1 MPSVRLIET
10 DLPIFGE
17 PTIQPEISGATYAV
31 RMHDALARA
40 RAAGIDALVVYGDR
54 EHSAN
59 IAYLTGYDPRFE
71 EALLIAPTATWPRV
85 APHLFVG
92 NEGWSY
98 AELAQGSF
106 ERILCQTFS
115 LPGQPRDR
123 QKSLLR
129 LLAEAGLKG
138 GMTIGAV
145 GWKSFSSGDPG
156 ATADWL
162 DLPEFI
168 ARAVRE
174 AAGASGRVVNATDL
188 FINPADG
195 LRVINDVDQLAC
207 FEFVAS
213 YASQGLRNVMFG
225 LKPGM
230 TEMQAARLMA
240 IPGIPFSAHLMLS
253 AGERASRGLP
263 SPSTRVLGRGD
274 PFTMACGLQGGLSA
288 RAGFLV
294 GNAAEL
300 PAGIQDYVPK
310 LVAPYFAAVAEW
322 YQAVGIGVTGGE
334 LHAIIDRH
342 LGDPFFGVGLNPGH
356 LLHLDEWLH
365 SPVFA
370 GSTIAL
376 RSGMAIQVDVIPAT
390 HSPWFTTN
398 IEDGIALAD
407 DDLRVAFATRYPEAW
422 RRIGRRRD
430 FMADVL
436 GIRLKPEVLPFS
448 NIPAYLPPFLLEPR
462 CVLALGSPPPS
473 VDNSNH
479 PHD

>member
-1 MPSVRLIET
+1 MTSVRLIET

-17 PTIQPEISGATYAV
+17 PTVQPEVPAATYAA
-31 RMHDALARA
+31 RMQAALARA
-40 RAAGIDALVVYGDR
+40 RAAGMDALVVYGDR

-59 IAYLTGYDPRFE
+59 VAYLTGYDPRFE
-71 EALLIAPTATWPRV
+71 EALLV
-85 APHLFVG
+85 APVATGRASLFVG

-98 AELAQGSF
+98 AELAAGTF
-106 ERILCQTFS
+106 ERVLCQSFS

-123 QKSLLR
+123 QKPLPTLLV
-129 LLAEAGLKG
+129 EAGLAA
-138 GMTIGAV
+138 GMTVGAV
-145 GWKSFSSGDPG
+145 GWKSFGPGDPG
-156 ATADWL
+156 SDESWL

-168 ARAVRE
+168 ARAVRGV
-174 AAGASGRVVNATDL
+174 AGRVVNATDL

-195 LRVINDVDQLAC
+195 LRVINDVDQLAA
-207 FEFVAS
+207 FEFAAS
-213 YASQGLRNVMFG
+213 YASQGLRNVLFG
-225 LKPGM
+225 VRPGM
-230 TEMQAARLMA
+230 TELQAARLMA

-263 SPSTRVLGRGD
+263 SPSARVLGHGD

-294 GNAAEL
+294 RDAAEL
-300 PAGIQDYVPK
+300 PEAIRDYADK
-310 LVAPYFAAVAEW
+310 LVVPYFRAVAEW

-334 LHAIIDRH
+334 LHAIIAKH

-356 LLHLDEWLH
+356 LIHLDEWLH

-370 GSTIAL
+370 GSTIPLA
-376 RSGMAIQVDVIPAT
+376 SGMAIQVDVIPAT

-407 DDLRVAFATRYPEAW
+407 APLRAAFAARYPEAW
-422 RRIGRRRD
+422 RRIERRRA

-436 GIRLKPEVLPFS
+436 GIRLRPEVLPFS
-448 NIPAYLPPFLLEPR
+448 NIPAYLPPFLLSPKR
-462 CVLALGSPPPS
+462 VMALG
-473 VDNSNH
+473 
-479 PHD
+479 

>member
-1 MPSVRLIET
+1 MPAVRLIET

-17 PTIQPEISGATYAV
+17 PTVMPEIPGATYAARLHAAV
-31 RMHDALARA
+31 ARA
-40 RAAGIDALVVYGDR
+40 KAAGMDALVVYGDR
-54 EHSAN
+54 EHAAS
-59 IAYLTGYDPRFE
+59 IAWLTGYDPRFE
-71 EALLIAPTATWPRV
+71 EALLVAPTSAWPRQP
-85 APHLFVG
+85 ASLFVG

-98 AELAQGSF
+98 AELASGSF
-106 ERILCQTFS
+106 ERVLCQTFS

-123 QKSLLR
+123 QKPLVR
-129 LLAEAGLKG
+129 LLSDAGLKG

-145 GWKSFSSGDPG
+145 GWKSFSAGDPG
-156 ATADWL
+156 SDETWL
-162 DLPEFI
+162 DMPDFI
-168 ARAVRE
+168 ARALRDV
-174 AAGASGRVVNATDL
+174 AGDSGRVVNATEQ

-195 LRVINDVDQLAC
+195 LRVINDVDQLAA

-225 LKPGM
+225 LRAGM

-240 IPGIPFSAHLMLS
+240 VPGIPFSAHLMLS

-263 SPSTRVLGRGD
+263 SPSARVLQHGD

-294 GNAAEL
+294 RDASEL
-300 PAGIQDYVPK
+300 PGGIGDYVEK
-310 LVAPYFAAVAEW
+310 LAAPYFAAVAEW
-322 YQAVGIGVTGGE
+322 YGAVGIGVTGGE
-334 LHAIIDRH
+334 LHAIIARH

-356 LLHLDEWLH
+356 LLGLDEWLH

-370 GSTIAL
+370 GSTLAL
-376 RSGMAIQVDVIPAT
+376 RSGMAVQVDVIPAT

-407 DDLRVAFATRYPEAW
+407 AALRAEFAARYPEAW
-422 RRIGRRRD
+422 RRIERRRA

-436 GIRLKPEVLPFS
+436 GIALKPEVLPFS
-448 NIPAYLPPFLLEPR
+448 NIPAYLPPFLLAPR
-462 CVLALGSPPPS
+462 RVLALG
-473 VDNSNH
+473 
-479 PHD
+479 